1 MSRYEVRVK
10 RSALKALARLPK
22 ADVKR
27 VRAAIYG
34 LADEPRPRGCKKL
47 EGFADL
53 WRVRVGRYRVIYA
66 VEDDVLTV
74 AVLEV
79 GHRRDVYR

>member
-1 MSRYEVRVK
+1 MSRYEVRIK

-34 LADEPRPRGCKKL
+34 LADDPRPRGCRKL
-47 EGFADL
+47 EGYVDL

-66 VEDDVLTV
+66 VEDGALTV